1 MFELKQVHWPHRI
14 SVEYLTLQA
23 GEMVALIGPN
33 GAGKSSLL
41 RLLAGLNSPPQGQV
55 HLNDRPLS
63 HYTPAQQAELRA
75 FLPQNITL
83 NTPLTVSALLTL
95 GTLPGNPIHSS
106 RKEEIL
112 TLLQLS
118 PLLTRQL
125 HTLSGGEQQRA
136 QLARVLLQVWGHPA
150 SYPRTLLLDESLNSL
165 DIRYQQVL
173 LHWLRQKCEQKAL
186 AVVWAC
192 HDLTQALHFSHRGWL
207 VAHNMLHAAAPL
219 THMAEN
225 GQLSRA
231 FDWPLQLYPCEKTT
245 AILPAQAI
253 PSD

>member
-41 RLLAGLNSPPQGQV
+41 RLLAGLSTPPQGQV
-55 HLNDRPLS
+55 HLNGRPLS
-63 HYTPAQQAELRA
+63 LYTPAQQAELRA

-83 NTPLTVSALLTL
+83 TTPLTVNALLTL
-95 GTLPGNPIHSS
+95 GALPGNPVHPS

-112 TLLQLS
+112 TLLQLT

-136 QLARVLLQVWGHPA
+136 QLARVLLQAWGHPA
-150 SYPRTLLLDESLNSL
+150 PHPRALLLDESLNSL

-173 LHWLRQKCEQKAL
+173 LHWLRQQCEQKTL

-207 VAHNMLHAAAPL
+207 VANNTLHAAAPL
-219 THMAEN
+219 THMAES
-225 GQLSRA
+225 GLLSRV
-231 FDWPLQLYPCEKTT
+231 FDWPLRLYPCEKTT

-253 PSD
+253 SSD